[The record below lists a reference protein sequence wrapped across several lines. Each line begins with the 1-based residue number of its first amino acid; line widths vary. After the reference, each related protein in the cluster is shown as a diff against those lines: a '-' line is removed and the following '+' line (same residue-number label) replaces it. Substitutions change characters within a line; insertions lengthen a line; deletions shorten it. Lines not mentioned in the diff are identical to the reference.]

1 MAKVSNNVDPSSV
14 ESSYHLGP
22 YSPWKHASHT
32 PRRGPGE
39 ELWLVWEDDSQVVKA
54 GITLGFRV
62 RSQVTAHGRTY
73 VFFDEYASRITLHYA
88 HFAHYGIQTVRR
100 CVTVLL
106 LVSTLQV
113 LLGAMYYLAQA
124 GL

>member
-22 YSPWKHASHT
+22 YSPWKPASHA
-32 PRRGPGE
+32 PWRSPGE

-54 GITLGFRV
+54 GVTLGFCV
-62 RSQVTAHGRTY
+62 RSQVTAHGQTY
-73 VFFDEYASRITLHYA
+73 VFFNKYASRITLHYT
-88 HFAHYGIQTVRR
+88 HFAHYRIQTVQR

-106 LVSTLQV
+106 LVLTLQV
-113 LLGAMYYLAQA
+113 LLGATYYLAQA